1 MSDSKTKYIDPA
13 ALMRIKSLELRARVV
28 MEGFWKGI
36 HKSPYHGFSVEFSE
50 YRQYTKGDDPRF
62 IDWKVVARS
71 DRVYIKKFEDET
83 NLRCCLMVDQ
93 SKSMSYGS
101 GEFSK
106 AEYASTLAATLAHF
120 MMGQGD
126 AVGLTTFDDK
136 VDQHIP
142 PRNRPGHLRR
152 MMLQLSNAEKGTG
165 TDLAAP
171 LKRIFE
177 IIRKRSLLVLISD
190 LLAPTEMLG
199 KHLGYLAAAGHDL
212 VVFQTLDPAE
222 IDFTFSKATHFRDS
236 ESGKDLYIDPDAAR
250 AGYQKNLNAH
260 LDSIHQVCE
269 RNRAEHYVVR
279 TDQPME
285 LALFDFVQGRR
296 KSTAPIRAINRG

>member
-1 MSDSKTKYIDPA
+1 M
-13 ALMRIKSLELRARVV
+13 LE
-28 MEGFWKGI
+28 
-36 HKSPYHGFSVEFSE
+36 
-50 YRQYTKGDDPRF
+50 
-62 IDWKVVARS
+62 
-71 DRVYIKKFEDET
+71 
-83 NLRCCLMVDQ
+83 
-93 SKSMSYGS
+93 
-101 GEFSK
+101 
-106 AEYASTLAATLAHF
+106 
-120 MMGQGD
+120 
-126 AVGLTTFDDK
+126 
-136 VDQHIP
+136 
-142 PRNRPGHLRR
+142 
-152 MMLQLSNAEKGTG
+152 
-165 TDLAAP
+165 
-171 LKRIFE
+171 
-177 IIRKRSLLVLISD
+177 
-190 LLAPTEMLG
+190 

-222 IDFTFSKATHFRDS
+222 IDFTFSKATHYRDS

>member
-1 MSDSKTKYIDPA
+1 MSDSKTNYIDPA

-190 LLAPTEMLG
+190 LLAPTEMLE

>member
-1 MSDSKTKYIDPA
+1 MSDSKTNYIDPA

-190 LLAPTEMLG
+190 LLAPTEMLE
-199 KHLGYLAAAGHDL
+199 KHLGYLAASGHDL

-236 ESGKDLYIDPDAAR
+236 ESGKDL
-250 AGYQKNLNAH
+250 
-260 LDSIHQVCE
+260 
-269 RNRAEHYVVR
+269 
-279 TDQPME
+279 
-285 LALFDFVQGRR
+285 
-296 KSTAPIRAINRG
+296 